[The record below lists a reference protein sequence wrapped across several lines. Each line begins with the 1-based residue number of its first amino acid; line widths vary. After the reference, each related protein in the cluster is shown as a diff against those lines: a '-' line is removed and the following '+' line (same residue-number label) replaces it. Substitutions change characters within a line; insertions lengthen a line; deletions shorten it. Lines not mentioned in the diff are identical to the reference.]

1 MKVSIVIPCFN
12 QAAFVDEA
20 VRSACRQS
28 WASTEVIVV
37 DDGSTDGSGEIASK
51 HPGVTV
57 IRQRNGGVASARNA
71 GFATSRGDVIIF
83 LDADDRL
90 RVHAARHAVEALT
103 AHPTAAMVFGRCQL
117 IDEAGS
123 ELPTN
128 LPEVRQAFYLE
139 LLRRNYIWMPAMA
152 AFRRSALELVGGFD
166 STINPSADYE
176 MYLRVARQL
185 PMAAH
190 DAVVADYRRY
200 GASMSSDP
208 VLMLEHTLTVMR
220 RQEEFVHLHPL
231 LQPAWWAGLQHWR
244 QFYGEQLVD
253 RFRVSLHAGR
263 IGDTIREAMLLLRY
277 YPAGVRQHLGKKARL
292 VAAHLVALRAGA

>member
-1 MKVSIVIPCFN
+1 MKVSVVIPCFN

-28 WASTEVIVV
+28 WAATEVIVV
-37 DDGSTDGSGEIASK
+37 DDGSTDGSGEIAAR

-57 IRQRNGGVASARNA
+57 VRQLNGGVANARNA
-71 GFATSRGDVIIF
+71 GLAASRGDAIVF

-90 RVHAARHAVEALT
+90 RVHAVRHAVEALT
-103 AHPTAAMVFGRCQL
+103 AHPAAGMVFGRCQL
-117 IDEAGS
+117 IDERGHS
-123 ELPTN
+123 LPTN
-128 LPEVRQAFYLE
+128 LPEVRQEFYLE

-166 STINPSADYE
+166 ASVNPSADYD

-185 PMAAH
+185 PVTAH

-200 GASMSSDP
+200 GASMSADP
-208 VLMLEHTLTVMR
+208 VLMLENTLTVMR
-220 RQEEFVHLHPL
+220 RQEEFVHLHPV

-244 QFYGEQLVD
+244 QFYGEQMVEH
-253 RFRVSLHAGR
+253 FRGSLHAGQLAE
-263 IGDTIREAMLLLRY
+263 TIRGALLLLRF
-277 YPAGVRQHLGKKARL
+277 YPAGVRHHLRRKARL
-292 VAAHLVALRAGA
+292 VAAHLVALRAGG

>member
-12 QAAFVDEA
+12 QAPYIDEA

-37 DDGSTDGSGEIASK
+37 DDGSTDGSGELAAK
-51 HPGVTV
+51 HPGVEV
-57 IRQRNGGVASARNA
+57 VSQPNGGLANARNA
-71 GFATSRGDVIIF
+71 GFAASRGDVIIF

-90 RVHAARHAVEALT
+90 RVHAARHAVEAFA

-117 IDEAGS
+117 IDEAGQS
-123 ELPTN
+123 LPTN
-128 LPEVRQAFYLE
+128 LPEVRQEFYLE

-152 AFRRSALELVGGFD
+152 AFRRSTLELVGGFD
-166 STINPSADYE
+166 ASVNPSADYD
-176 MYLRVARQL
+176 MYLRVARRL

-190 DAVVADYRRY
+190 DAVVAEYRRH
-200 GASMSSDP
+200 GASMSSNP

-244 QFYGEQLVD
+244 QFYGEQLVE
-253 RFRVSLHAGR
+253 RFRDSLHAGR
-263 IGDTIREAMLLLRY
+263 LADTMRDAMLLLRF
-277 YPAGVRQHLGKKARL
+277 YPGGVRHHLRKKARL
-292 VAAHLVALRAGA
+292 VAAHLVTQRSGA